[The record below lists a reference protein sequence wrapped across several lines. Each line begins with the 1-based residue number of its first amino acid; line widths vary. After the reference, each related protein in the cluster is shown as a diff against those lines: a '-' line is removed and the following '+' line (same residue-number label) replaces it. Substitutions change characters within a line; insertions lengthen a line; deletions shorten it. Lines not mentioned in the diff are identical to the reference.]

1 MNNKKLLAQITSIFL
16 VTLILTG
23 CAATEAD
30 LGVAVAPQ
38 TCPTSAPLFCPT
50 AAAPAMPGT
59 SVFQWELAG
68 AANAVIT
75 FQPGDKCTMQVNSP
89 LKDGQGLIVEVVVK
103 DNTYQDYLVWLAT
116 VDPGTTLED
125 LQSYT
130 DAINPPGWMNLFGGI
145 SATPMSR
152 MVYVD
157 TETISAAQGPIYFTC
172 QVDGPGAR
180 KFIGHVGPLEF
191 IP

>member
-1 MNNKKLLAQITSIFL
+1 MNNKKLLTRIIIIFQ
-16 VTLILTG
+16 VMLTVSG
-23 CAATEAD
+23 CSASGAD

-38 TCPTSAPLFCPT
+38 TCPTSASLFCPT
-50 AAAPAMPGT
+50 AAAPAMPET

-89 LKDGQGLIVEVVVK
+89 LKDGQGIIVEVVVK
-103 DNTYQDYLVWLAT
+103 DNTYQDYLVWVETL
-116 VDPGTTLED
+116 DPGKTLED

-152 MVYVD
+152 MVYLD
-157 TETISAAQGPIYFTC
+157 PETISAAQGPIYFTC
-172 QVDGPGAR
+172 QADGPGAR
-180 KFIGHVGPLEF
+180 KSIGHVGPLEF
-191 IP
+191 TP

>member
-23 CAATEAD
+23 CAASGAD

-38 TCPTSAPLFCPT
+38 TCPTSAPQFCPT

-68 AANAVIT
+68 AANAIIT

-172 QVDGPGAR
+172 QADGPATR
-180 KFIGHVGPLEF
+180 KFIGHLGPLEF
-191 IP
+191 TP